1 VRRWSK
7 CYFKNRALEGKTE
20 LRIKTIALLSLL
32 LLGSLSG
39 GCSPTTD
46 FDSHLSSIV
55 KPYSFSIV
63 KWEVRAVS
71 NEANK
76 RIFSQDKNISEE
88 VYTILGFFSSVER
101 IDELNSQIEAINAS
115 SKQGDLTLL
124 ENELNML
131 QGQRMAVAST
141 VERVIEEQIK
151 ETLAQ
156 QGISNPIDEYIRLG
170 INFPPINFKLEEPP
184 YLLVVSPRDRI
195 ESMREVLL
203 KQNLTLDEMEETEA
217 KVDRLGVSSLVV
229 EIGGLGATYPSFVT
243 NEASLRFTIETAT
256 EEWVHQYLVFRPL
269 GLLYLLDLTGVSR
282 NYEIATM
289 NETLAGMV
297 STEIGAIVYEKYYSQ
312 YEIGAPN
319 NGEVDSAF
327 DFNREMREIRRVVD
341 SYLARG
347 EIEQAEDYM
356 EQKRQYI
363 ASKGYYIRKLNQA
376 YFAYHGAYAGSP
388 TSISPIGLELQELRE
403 QSASLKD
410 FLNTAAAM
418 TSRQDLIDSIE

>member
-1 VRRWSK
+1 M
-7 CYFKNRALEGKTE
+7 
-20 LRIKTIALLSLL
+20 RIKTIALLSLL
-32 LLGSLSG
+32 LLGSLSE
-39 GCSPTTD
+39 GCSPTID

-71 NEANK
+71 NESNK
-76 RIFSQDKNISEE
+76 RIFSRDKNFSEE

-115 SKQGDLTLL
+115 SKKGDLTLL

-256 EEWVHQYLVFRPL
+256 EEWVHQYLVFKPL

-418 TSRQDLIDSIE
+418 TNRQDLIDSIE